1 MADTTINISHPNFN
15 GSKQSSMNLPAEIQS
30 HGVVLVLQE
39 PELTILQVSDN
50 TIGAFGIAPSRMLG
64 QPLEQVLDVFQVGQF
79 RSELTKQTLE
89 HSDCTKVWVR
99 KSRDNYSIFD
109 AVFHRSR
116 DGYLILELESTEKND
131 NISFLNFYHLAKAS
145 IDSLSVTANLPV
157 FGQIVVAQ
165 VRKIAEFDRVMLY
178 KFDLDGHGEVIAED
192 KVVDMESYLGLH
204 FPASDIPPPARA
216 MFLANQIRAIPN
228 LADRA
233 VPMIPATNPL
243 TNLPTD
249 LTRSML
255 RSSDRCHTEYLQHM
269 GVGASLTISL
279 IKEGRLWGLIVCH
292 HRTPKL
298 LPYELRQA
306 CGLLGQVI
314 FDRISISED
323 IADYAHR
330 AKLAHVQ
337 SLGLERMS
345 RATSFVDALMGVSPN
360 LLDLFDAGGAAIY
373 LGGKWTTIGKTPM
386 PAQLDELVSWLG
398 EDIREDVFSTD
409 ALSRINAAAGKF
421 KDIASGLLTI
431 VLSSKIYVLCFRA
444 EVVQTVNWGGNPY
457 FNPPAVLGTDG
468 DPHFAPRDSFESWK
482 ELVEGHSQ
490 PWKPVEMEA
499 AVELRKSIVNVI
511 LRQAE
516 DLALL
521 AINLERSNTELK
533 QFAYVASHDL
543 QEPLNQVTS
552 YVRLLESRYGEKL
565 DRDAHDFIGFA
576 VEGVNLMQTLID
588 DVLAY
593 SQVQISGVELQL
605 IDAEVSLERALSHL
619 RGQIEETS
627 ADVTI
632 GPLPTLLADS
642 TQLSQ
647 LFQNLIGNAI
657 KFRTPNTIPKIHIF
671 ATKQDKDWLFSV
683 SGNGIGIDPQ
693 FSERI
698 FAIFQRL
705 HTRDEYPGTGM
716 GLTICKKIVESHHG
730 KIWVESKLGEYATFL
745 FTIPIDSMAKE

>member
-1 MADTTINISHPNFN
+1 MADATINTSLPSFT
-15 GSKQSSMNLPAEIQS
+15 GLKQPSINPLAEIQS

-64 QPLEQVLDVFQVGQF
+64 QPLEQVLDVFQVGEF
-79 RSELTKQTLE
+79 RSGLTKQTLE
-89 HSDCTKVWVR
+89 HSNSTKVWVR

-109 AVFHRSR
+109 AVFHRSP
-116 DGYLILELESTEKND
+116 DGYLILELEATQKND

-145 IDSLSVTANLPV
+145 IDSLAVTANVSV
-157 FGQIVVAQ
+157 FGQIIVDR
-165 VRKIAEFDRVMLY
+165 VRKISEFDRVMLY

-192 KVVDMESYLGLH
+192 KVVEMESYLGLH
-204 FPASDIPPPARA
+204 FPASDIPPGARG
-216 MFLANQIRAIPN
+216 MFLANPIRAIPN
-228 LADRA
+228 LTDRS
-233 VPMIPATNPL
+233 VSLIPATNPL

-255 RSSDRCHTEYLQHM
+255 RSTDRCHTEYLQDM
-269 GVGASLTISL
+269 GIAASLTISL

-345 RATSFVDALMGVSPN
+345 RSASFVDALMGLSPN
-360 LLDLFDAGGAAIY
+360 LLDLFDAGGAAIFV
-373 LGGKWTTIGKTPM
+373 GGKWTTIGQTPTLI
-386 PAQLDELVSWLG
+386 QLDELVRWLRA
-398 EDIREDVFSTD
+398 DVREDVFGTD
-409 ALSRINAAAGKF
+409 SLSRIDAAATAF
-421 KDIASGLLTI
+421 KDVASGMLTI
-431 VLSSKIYVLCFRA
+431 TLSPKIYILCFRP
-444 EVVQTVNWGGNPY
+444 EVLQTVNWGGDPY
-457 FNPPAVLGTDG
+457 YTYPSAHEPNQQVRLSS
-468 DPHFAPRDSFESWK
+468 RRSFESWK
-482 ELVEGHSQ
+482 ELVEGHSH
-490 PWKPVEMEA
+490 PWKPVEIEA
-499 AVELRKSIVNVI
+499 AIELRKSIVNAI
-511 LRQAE
+511 LRQSE
-516 DLALL
+516 ELALL

-593 SQVQISGVELQL
+593 SQVQISGVKLAPIE
-605 IDAEVSLERALSHL
+605 AEVALERALSHL
-619 RGQIEETS
+619 RGQIEATKAIVKS
-627 ADVTI
+627 D
-632 GPLPTLLADS
+632 PLPTILADG

-647 LFQNLIGNAI
+647 LFQNLISNAI
-657 KFRTPNTIPKIHIF
+657 KFRTPNTIPEIYIS
-671 ATKQDKDWLFSV
+671 ATKQSKDWLFSV
-683 SGNGIGIDPQ
+683 SAKGIGIDPQ
-693 FSERI
+693 FADRI

-716 GLTICKKIVESHHG
+716 GLTICKKIVEYHHG

-745 FTIPIDSMAKE
+745 FTIPIESVTK

>member
-1 MADTTINISHPNFN
+1 MADTTVNISNPNFI
-15 GSKQSSMNLPAEIQS
+15 GIKQPSTNSLVKIQS

-39 PELTILQVSDN
+39 PDLTILQVSDN
-50 TIGAFGIAPSRMLG
+50 TIGAFGIAASRMLG
-64 QPLEQVLDVFQVGQF
+64 QPLEQVLDVFQVGEF
-79 RSELTKQTLE
+79 RAGLTKQTLE
-89 HSDCTKVWVR
+89 HSNSTKVWVR

-109 AVFHRSR
+109 AVFHRSP
-116 DGYLILELESTEKND
+116 DGFLILELEATQKND

-145 IDSLSVTANLPV
+145 IDSLSVTANLPI
-157 FGQIVVAQ
+157 FGQIVVTQ

-178 KFDLDGHGEVIAED
+178 KFDADGHGEVIAED
-192 KVVDMESYLGLH
+192 KVPEMDSYLGLH
-204 FPASDIPPPARA
+204 FPASDIPPPARS
-216 MFLANQIRAIPN
+216 MFLVNRLRAIPN
-228 LADRA
+228 LTDRS
-233 VPMIPATNPL
+233 VSMIPATNPL

-255 RSSDRCHTEYLQHM
+255 RSSERCHTEYLQDM
-269 GVGASLTISL
+269 GVAASLTISL
-279 IKEGRLWGLIVCH
+279 VKEGRLWGLIVCH

-345 RATSFVDALMGVSPN
+345 RSANFVDALMGLSPN
-360 LLDLFDAGGAAIY
+360 LLDLFDAGGAAISV
-373 LGGKWTTIGKTPM
+373 GGKWTAIGQTPT
-386 PAQLDELVSWLG
+386 PAQLDELVKWLR
-398 EDIREDVFSTD
+398 EDVRDDVFSTD
-409 ALSRINAAAGKF
+409 SVRGLNAPATAY
-421 KDIASGLLTI
+421 KDIASGVLAI
-431 VLSSKIYVLCFRA
+431 SLSSKIYILCFRP
-444 EVVQTVNWGGNPY
+444 EVLQTIYWGGDPY
-457 FNPPAVLGTDG
+457 YAYPDISPTDNHVRSS
-468 DPHFAPRDSFESWK
+468 PLRSFDSWK
-482 ELVEGHSQ
+482 EQVQGHSH
-490 PWKPVEMEA
+490 PWKPVEIEA
-499 AVELRKSIVNVI
+499 ATELRKSIVNAI

-516 DLALL
+516 ELALL
-521 AINLERSNTELK
+521 AMNLERSNTELK

-552 YVRLLESRYGEKL
+552 YVKLLESRYGEQL

-593 SQVQISGVELQL
+593 SQVQISGTKLEP
-605 IDAEVSLERALSHL
+605 IDTRVAVERAMSHL
-619 RGQIEETS
+619 RGHIKDTDAIVS
-627 ADVTI
+627 FDS
-632 GPLPTLLADS
+632 LPTVLADG

-657 KFRTPNTIPKIHIF
+657 KFRTPNTSPEIQIS
-671 ATKQDKDWLFSV
+671 ATKQAQDWLFSV
-683 SGNGIGIDPQ
+683 SAKGIGIEPQ
-693 FSERI
+693 FAERI

-716 GLTICKKIVESHHG
+716 GLTICKKIVEYHHG
-730 KIWVESKLGEYATFL
+730 KIWVESTLGEYATF
-745 FTIPIDSMAKE
+745 FFRIPLESVTK

>member
-1 MADTTINISHPNFN
+1 MADATVNASLPNFTLL
-15 GSKQSSMNLPAEIQS
+15 KQPSINPLLEIQS

-39 PELTILQVSDN
+39 PELRILQVSDN

-79 RSELTKQTLE
+79 RAELTKQTLE
-89 HSDCTKVWVR
+89 HSNSTKVWVR
-99 KSRDNYSIFD
+99 KSRDNYGIFD
-109 AVFHRSR
+109 AVFHRSP
-116 DGYLILELESTEKND
+116 DGCLILELEATQKND

-145 IDSLSVTANLPV
+145 IDCLAVTANLPV
-157 FGQIVVAQ
+157 FGQIIVAQ

-192 KVVDMESYLGLH
+192 KVVEMESYLGLR
-204 FPASDIPPPARA
+204 FPAADIPQPARN
-216 MFLANQIRAIPN
+216 MFLANRIRAIPN
-228 LADRA
+228 VSDRA
-233 VPMIPATNPL
+233 VSMIPTINPQ

-249 LTRSML
+249 LSRSML
-255 RSSDRCHTEYLQHM
+255 RSTNRCHTEYLQDM
-269 GVGASLTISL
+269 GVAASLTISL
-279 IKEGRLWGLIVCH
+279 IKEGQLWGLIVCH

-314 FDRISISED
+314 FDRISIGED

-345 RATSFVDALMGVSPN
+345 RQASFVDALMGVSPN
-360 LLDLFDAGGAAIY
+360 LLDLFDAGGAAIAV
-373 LGGKWTTIGKTPM
+373 GGKWTTIGQTPTLT
-386 PAQLDELVSWLG
+386 QLEDLLKWLRT
-398 EDIREDVFSTD
+398 DVRDDVFSTD
-409 ALSRINAAAGKF
+409 SLSLINTAAIEF
-421 KDIASGLLTI
+421 TDIASGMLTI
-431 VLSSKIYVLCFRA
+431 SLSPKIYILCFRP
-444 EVVQTVNWGGNPY
+444 ELLQTVNWGGNPY
-457 FNPPAVLGTDG
+457 YTHPEICEPNEPV
-468 DPHFAPRDSFESWK
+468 RSSSRRSFELWK
-482 ELVEGHSQ
+482 ELVKGHSH
-490 PWKPVEMEA
+490 PWKPVEIEA
-499 AVELRKSIVNVI
+499 ASELRKSIVNSI
-511 LRQAE
+511 LHQSE
-516 DLALL
+516 ELALL
-521 AINLERSNTELK
+521 AVNLERSNAELK

-552 YVRLLESRYGEKL
+552 YVRLLETRYGEKL
-565 DRDAHDFIGFA
+565 DRDAHEFIGFA

-593 SQVQISGVELQL
+593 SQVQIKGVELQL
-605 IDAEVSLERALSHL
+605 IDADAALERALSHL
-619 RGQIEETS
+619 RRQIEATS
-627 ADVTI
+627 AIVKSD
-632 GPLPTLLADS
+632 PLPTILADP

-657 KFRTPNTIPKIHIF
+657 KFRTPNTIPEIQIS
-671 ATKQDKDWLFSV
+671 ATQQEKDWLFSV
-683 SGNGIGIDPQ
+683 TAKGIGIDPQ

-705 HTRDEYPGTGM
+705 HTREEYPGTGM
-716 GLTICKKIVESHHG
+716 GLTICKKIVEYHHG

-745 FTIPIDSMAKE
+745 FTIPIESVTK